1 MLYPYQQFAPHIS
14 LFTTCSWECRS
25 ETNLLA
31 WEQNCKRGNIGA
43 TKLHEEVGYMSR
55 LQMAPKCGPVVV
67 AVHLFMISAL
77 YTYTA
82 QLALRFVIFLY
93 KSWLIFLCS
102 FLIHK
107 QNLKKKKNRNLTLS
121 KVAVSGTVG
130 SL

>member
-1 MLYPYQQFAPHIS
+1 
-14 LFTTCSWECRS
+14 
-25 ETNLLA
+25 
-31 WEQNCKRGNIGA
+31 
-43 TKLHEEVGYMSR
+43 MSR

-67 AVHLFMISAL
+67 AVHLFMISVL

-107 QNLKKKKNRNLTLS
+107 QKLKKKETE
-121 KVAVSGTVG
+121 T
-130 SL
+130 